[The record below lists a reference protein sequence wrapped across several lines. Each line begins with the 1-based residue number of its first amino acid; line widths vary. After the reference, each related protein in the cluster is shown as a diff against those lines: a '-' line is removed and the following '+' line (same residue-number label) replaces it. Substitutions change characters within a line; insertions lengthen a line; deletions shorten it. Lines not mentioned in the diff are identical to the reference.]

1 MINFVIDFSIIR
13 ISFFVEYLDLFVE
26 VDLDVEVMLIRKES
40 WIEVKVLIK

>member
-13 ISFFVEYLDLFVE
+13 ISFLVEYLDLFVE

-40 WIEVKVLIK
+40 WR

>member
-26 VDLDVEVMLIRKES
+26 VDLDVEVMLIRKKRL
-40 WIEVKVLIK
+40 EVKVLIK

>member
-26 VDLDVEVMLIRKES
+26 VDLDVEVMLIKKES
-40 WIEVKVLIK
+40 